1 MTAKRRLRTVVG
13 AVRIAGLLTLLAYR
27 SSALLISLK
36 LRSKYYAWRERR
48 RFKKTLSR
56 YRLPGDLAG
65 RLAAMYSESI
75 TRHVRVPGPMVLF
88 QGARRS
94 YKLYVRA
101 KRPS

>member
-13 AVRIAGLLTLLAYR
+13 VVRIAGLLTLLAYR
-27 SSALLISLK
+27 ASALLIGLK